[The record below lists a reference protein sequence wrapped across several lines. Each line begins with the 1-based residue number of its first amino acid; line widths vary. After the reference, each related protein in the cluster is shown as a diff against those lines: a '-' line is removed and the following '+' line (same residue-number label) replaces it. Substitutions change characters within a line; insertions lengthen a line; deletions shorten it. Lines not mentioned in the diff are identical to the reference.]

1 MTRGIDP
8 AADHPPHLILAS
20 GSPRRRALLE
30 ALGIPFEVMGPDV
43 DERPRPGEDPRE
55 LVVRLAIDKA
65 STASIEGRIAL
76 GADTEVV
83 IDGEVLGKPATP
95 EAARAMLGRIAGRAH
110 TVLTGV
116 AVAAGGVVH
125 TALVS
130 SRVVMA
136 PMSGPEIEWYVGTGE
151 PHDKAGAYALQG
163 IGGAF
168 VEGVE
173 GSHSNVIG
181 LPLVE
186 TVGLLRQGGLRWPP
200 G

>member
-1 MTRGIDP
+1 MT
-8 AADHPPHLILAS
+8 ADRLILAS
-20 GSPRRRALLE
+20 GSPRRRLLL
-30 ALGIPFEVMGPDV
+30 ASLGVTFDVRPPEV
-43 DERPRPGEDPRE
+43 DERALLGETPAE
-55 LVVRLAIDKA
+55 AVVRLAIEKA
-65 STASIEGRIAL
+65 SAVAGDSVVSL
-76 GADTEVV
+76 GADTTVV
-83 IDGEVLGKPATP
+83 LDGEMLGKPAIP

-110 TVLTGV
+110 TVLSGV

-136 PMSGPEIEWYVGTGE
+136 PMTDSEIEWYIGTGE

-168 VEGVE
+168 VERVE

-181 LPLVE
+181 LPLVK